1 MDILKSAGKTV
12 SEIAGVMP
20 NPTVHKLYEG
30 VEIARTHKVDFI
42 LAVGGGS
49 VVDYAKAC
57 LSPFTVKKIR
67 GRNIMPD
74 LKSRSVK

>member
-1 MDILKSAGKTV
+1 MSLLFTEAAQLKKNGIYDEIMDILKSAGKTV

-42 LAVGGGS
+42 LAVGGG
-49 VVDYAKAC
+49 
-57 LSPFTVKKIR
+57 P
-67 GRNIMPD
+67 
-74 LKSRSVK
+74 